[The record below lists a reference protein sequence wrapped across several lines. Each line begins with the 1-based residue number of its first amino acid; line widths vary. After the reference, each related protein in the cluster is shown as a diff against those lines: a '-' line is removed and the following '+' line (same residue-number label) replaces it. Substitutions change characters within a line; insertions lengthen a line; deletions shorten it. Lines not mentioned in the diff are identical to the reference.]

1 MNCNLQNA
9 QIFLAFRQNVIE
21 KLNQSENRLH
31 WVQHDMTVTSW
42 QGLPSESVL
51 LTSSKSKNNNWS
63 MKSARKLYEA
73 LVTINSKEKKA

>member
-31 WVQHDMTVTSW
+31 WVQHDMTVTSR

-51 LTSSKSKNNNWS
+51 LTSSKSKNNN
-63 MKSARKLYEA
+63 
-73 LVTINSKEKKA
+73 